1 MIWMWIRYVDVY
13 VDMYVDVDVT
23 VDVAVYDMY
32 MMCMLI

>member
-1 MIWMWIRYVDVY
+1 MDVY
-13 VDMYVDVDVT
+13 VDMHMAVDVT